1 MVLSSLL
8 QSQNLDAIVVSTL
21 IQIRYYT
28 GFKGSNALLLVSN
41 KGNILFTDPRYT
53 TQAAQESNCPV
64 TIVNGPL
71 FKALAS
77 KLKSL
82 KAKRIGFEDTKIS
95 YTLYRGLAELGEL
108 VPLGDAIEKPRW
120 VKTPQ
125 EIAAIRA
132 SVELNS
138 KALDQA
144 MKRFKIGMKEM
155 DLASEIDYQMRK
167 LGAES
172 NAFDTIVASGPH
184 SALPHAHPRN
194 VRIEAGSYLLIDMGA
209 CLNGYMSDM
218 TRTFGVASVPRK
230 AIRIYKAVLE
240 AQLAA
245 IDAVRPGKLAGQIH
259 AAAVKVL
266 KSHGLDQFFIHST
279 GHGLGLEIHE
289 APRMGKKD
297 KTPLE
302 TGMAITIEPGVY
314 EPGFG
319 GVRIEDTVLVTEKGV
334 EVLTKTQKGWT
345 IVG

>member
-28 GFKGSNALLLVSN
+28 GFKGSNALLLVSK

-71 FKALAS
+71 FKALAA

-95 YTLYRGLAELGEL
+95 YTLYRGLAELAEL

-120 VKTPQ
+120 VKSPQ

-138 KALDQA
+138 QALDQA

-167 LGAES
+167 LGAEG

-218 TRTFGVASVPRK
+218 TRTFGVGGVPRK

-245 IDAVRPGKLAGQIH
+245 IDAVRPGKLAGQVH

-266 KSHGLDQFFIHST
+266 KNHGLDQFFIHST